1 MDIVIV
7 VDIGIVNGDNDT
19 FIGTFEDYINIIIIL
34 IFYYLFIFI
43 ILFLQ
48 SQSAGLHS
56 SRPPS
61 PLLP

>member
-34 IFYYLFIFI
+34 LFIYFYYFISSEPI
-43 ILFLQ
+43 CRTT
-48 SQSAGLHS
+48 SQ
-56 SRPPS
+56 
-61 PLLP
+61 